1 MSENGEQTQLAI
13 PAIRNERG
21 LQLTTFDDMYRFGS
35 CLAASGLA
43 PKGCST
49 PEQIVIA
56 VEMGAEVGLPP
67 MASVQNIAVING
79 RPSLWGDAML
89 GVCQGSGVFD
99 FEAFEETDDGTTA
112 TCKVRRKGGE
122 VCVRTFSMDDAKKAA
137 LVGKSGPW
145 SQYPKRMRQ
154 MRARSWALRDTF
166 ADVLRGM
173 MSAEEA
179 QDDLPTETTVEAKVI
194 ERKLPTGKAKKDTKQ
209 EPAKSRRTSAGTET
223 GNADASGH
231 SSEQDAPKDGAAEA
245 SPGELFELHESTGAA
260 EV

>member
-1 MSENGEQTQLAI
+1 MTENGEQTTALAKTE
-13 PAIRNERG
+13 IRNERG
-21 LQLTTFDDMYRFGS
+21 LQLTTFDEMYRFGK

-43 PKGCST
+43 PKGCAT

-122 VCVRTFSMDDAKKAA
+122 LCVRTFSMDDAKKAA

-173 MSAEEA
+173 MAAEEA
-179 QDDLPTETTVEAKVI
+179 QDMPAETTVEAKVI
-194 ERKLPTGKAKKDTKQ
+194 ERKVPTRKAKQDDATD
-209 EPAKSRRTSAGTET
+209 EPVSAE
-223 GNADASGH
+223 
-231 SSEQDAPKDGAAEA
+231 PM
-245 SPGELFELHESTGAA
+245 SPGELFELEEQSTAA
-260 EV
+260 ADV